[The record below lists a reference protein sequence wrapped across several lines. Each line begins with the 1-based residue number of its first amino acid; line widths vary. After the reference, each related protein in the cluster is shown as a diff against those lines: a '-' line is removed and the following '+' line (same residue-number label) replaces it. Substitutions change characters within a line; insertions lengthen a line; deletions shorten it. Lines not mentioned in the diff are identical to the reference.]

1 SALNSLKHDS
11 RCKKTFSCSECG
23 RRFGFKYSL
32 KTHMRIHTGE
42 KPFSCSECGKRFGRN
57 EHLKTHMMNHR
68 GERPFNCSVCE
79 ESFTRGER
87 LKIHMRIH
95 TGEKPFSCSECD
107 KRFRKSQDLKRHVK
121 SHAEAKAFSC
131 SECGKRFTQNSNL
144 KTHMRIHVGDKRFS
158 CSLCGKRF
166 IQKGQLA
173 YHTKNHTGE
182 TPSTSCVSDA
192 TTQPEAPNI
201 KEEQEELWTNQ
212 EGEPDTDDS
221 ADWKET
227 KDSQSVLNSTKHIE
241 RNTNKLSRS
250 VSRCSECG
258 KQFRQKSNLKNHM
271 RIHKGDKPF
280 SCSVCGKRF
289 IQKAHMTYHMTRH
302 TGEKMFCCGVCDKRF
317 IWPYQ
322 LRKHKCVGR
331 TETGAARNSH
341 PQTLSQPET
350 GGKARRSVVAE
361 IEVSCDD
368 WEETGEP
375 DWMCKA
381 AEKPFG
387 CSECGKSFSRKTH
400 LKRHAMTHTGER
412 PFSCSVC
419 RRSFTESGNLHK
431 HMAMHT
437 GEKRFSCGFCERRF
451 TWHSQLQTHE
461 CDRPQSARQRRQRRA
476 DGEDRGP
483 SKPARKRLLLPRPSG
498 DDLAATSPPNHTTIR
513 FVCSPPLIQA
523 TGAFH
528 MLAPLVVAADPSSNL
543 NRRR

>member
-1 SALNSLKHDS
+1 MRTHTGEKP
-11 RCKKTFSCSECG
+11 FSCSVCKKSFTQRG
-23 RRFGFKYSL
+23 DLQK
-32 KTHMRIHTGE
+32 HMRIHTGE
-42 KPFSCSECGKRFGRN
+42 KPFSCSECGKGFGRK

-95 TGEKPFSCSECD
+95 TGEKPFNCSECD
-107 KRFRKSQDLKRHVK
+107 KRFRKSQDLKRHIK
-121 SHAEAKAFSC
+121 SHTEAKAFSC

-144 KTHMRIHVGDKRFS
+144 KTHMRIHAGDKRFS

-173 YHTKNHTGE
+173 YHMKHHTGE
-182 TPSTSCVSDA
+182 TPFTSCVSDA
-192 TTQPEAPNI
+192 TTQPEAPSI
-201 KEEQEELWTNQ
+201 KEEQEELCTNQ
-212 EGEPDTDDS
+212 EGDPDTDNS

-227 KDSQSVLNSTKHIE
+227 KDSQSALNSLKHVE
-241 RNTNKLSRS
+241 RNTDKSSRS

-289 IQKAHMTYHMTRH
+289 IQNAHMTYHMTRH

-331 TETGAARNSH
+331 TETEAARNSH
-341 PQTLSQPET
+341 PATISQPET
-350 GGKARRSVVAE
+350 GDKAGRSIVAE

-375 DWMCKA
+375 DWTCNA
-381 AEKPFG
+381 AEKQFS
-387 CSECGKSFSRKTH
+387 CSECGKRFNRKTH

-431 HMAMHT
+431 HMAVHT
-437 GEKRFSCGFCERRF
+437 GEKRFSCGFCKRRF

-461 CDRPQSARQRRQRRA
+461 CDRPQSARQRRQRRTKPRRA

-483 SKPARKRLLLPRPSG
+483 SKPARRRLLLPRPSA
-498 DDLAATSPPNHTTIR
+498 DDLVATSPPNHTTIT

-528 MLAPLVVAADPSSNL
+528 MLAP
-543 NRRR
+543 